1 MGVQLDLII
10 PPIIVGMLIIIIF
23 RVNAF
28 VMETSIDNRLNNDM
42 QNFAEVTAVVIEDQL
57 RSVNFIVGFDTS
69 RVRYVNFDQD
79 TITIQRNKKNLE
91 VISAD
96 LSGTVDTLIYPSS
109 MSDLHFKMEPDT
121 VASPMFIRF
130 KVETESNPEDHMQM
144 RKEVTEVRGFA
155 ERRVFLRNVAVRLN
169 STSSP

>member
-1 MGVQLDLII
+1 
-10 PPIIVGMLIIIIF
+10 MLIIIIF

-42 QNFAEVTAVVIEDQL
+42 QNLADVTAVVIEDHL
-57 RSVNFIVGFDTS
+57 RSVDLIAGFDTTK
-69 RVRYVNFDQD
+69 VKYINFDQD

-96 LSGTVDTLIYPSS
+96 LSGSVDTLTYPSS

-121 VASPMFIRF
+121 VAVPTFLRF
-130 KVETESNPEDHMQM
+130 KVETVSNPEDHMQM
-144 RKEVTEVRGFA
+144 SKDVTEVRGFA